1 VLFRSGINKVDNIFS
16 WDELKIISD
25 MAPTQENEIDD
36 NLGRICIGD
45 IKNSLSQKMQD
56 KLYKIVDDITD
67 APLVMDHALYVEYNA
82 KYGQPNLPPHFDGD
96 TNDLIIN
103 IQLSSNTRWDL
114 GLNLETHQLEDN
126 SAMVFNGNTEIHW
139 RPHKEFQDGE
149 YVKMLFVRFYNARQ
163 RSNYDYLPMNQSDE
177 VFKEVREY
185 RDSLRDL

>member
-1 VLFRSGINKVDNIFS
+1 MGITKINNIFS
-16 WDELKIISD
+16 WEQMQFI
-25 MAPTQENEIDD
+25 NEALSTYDTYDD
-36 NLGRICIGD
+36 YTLGRIYVD
-45 IKNSLSQKMQD
+45 DMKNSFTQEIKD

-67 APLVMDHALYVEYNA
+67 APLVIDHALYAEYNG

-103 IQLSSNTRWDL
+103 IQLSANTRWDL
-114 GLNLETHQLEDN
+114 GLNLETYQLEDN

-149 YVKMLFVRFYNARQ
+149 YVKMLFVRFYNSSR
-163 RSNYDYLPMNQSDE
+163 RSDYTHLPMNQIDE